1 MKILDACYL
10 SITNIKKNKIKFL
23 KNILLISFS
32 LSILIIS
39 SIATNS
45 INNVINKNIRYNLSH
60 RSIYVRNYILYFY
73 L

>member
-32 LSILIIS
+32 LYILIIS
-39 SIATNS
+39 
-45 INNVINKNIRYNLSH
+45 
-60 RSIYVRNYILYFY
+60 
-73 L
+73 